1 MEERVSRRILCR
13 NEIEGDYKGE
23 KGSEKGSFRREKFF
37 SIFFYIYF
45 DIVIPIAR
53 AVQPPHKAEYA
64 DVCQS
69 EKSSSLNFSW
79 SASSPSPISYT
90 GTAV

>member
-37 SIFFYIYF
+37 LLS
-45 DIVIPIAR
+45 
-53 AVQPPHKAEYA
+53 
-64 DVCQS
+64 
-69 EKSSSLNFSW
+69 
-79 SASSPSPISYT
+79 T
-90 GTAV
+90 